1 MSSIPPYRDFVLP
14 FLQILND
21 RELYTTDGIINN
33 LVILFGLSME
43 DMKEMVKCGRQ
54 YTYKNRIINAR
65 TFLLREGYIQYDGEK
80 NIFITDKGCQ
90 YLKSQTL
97 NGTQ

>member
-1 MSSIPPYRDFVLP
+1 MSTIPPYRDFVLP

-33 LVILFGLSME
+33 LVMLLGLSEE

-54 YTYKNRIINAR
+54 YTYRNRIINAR
-65 TFLLREGYIQYDGEK
+65 TSLLRDGYIQYDGA
-80 NIFITDKGCQ
+80 NHIFITDKGSRF
-90 YLKSQTL
+90 LNSQTL
-97 NGTQ
+97 N

>member
-14 FLQILND
+14 FLQILNN
-21 RELYTTDGIINN
+21 RELYTTNGIIKK
-33 LVILFGLSME
+33 LVVLFGLSEE

-65 TFLLREGYIQYDGEK
+65 TFLLRDGYIQYDGEN
-80 NIFITDKGCQ
+80 NIFISDKGSQ
-90 YLKSQTL
+90 FIKSQAL
-97 NGTQ
+97 N

>member
-43 DMKEMVKCGRQ
+43 DMKEMVKSEGNIHI
-54 YTYKNRIINAR
+54 KIE
-65 TFLLREGYIQYDGEK
+65 LL
-80 NIFITDKGCQ
+80 
-90 YLKSQTL
+90 
-97 NGTQ
+97 TQELSY